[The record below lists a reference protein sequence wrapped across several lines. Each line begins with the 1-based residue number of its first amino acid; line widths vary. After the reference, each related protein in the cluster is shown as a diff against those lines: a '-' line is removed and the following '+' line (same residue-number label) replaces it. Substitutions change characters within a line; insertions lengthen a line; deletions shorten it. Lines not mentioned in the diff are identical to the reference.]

1 MSLSF
6 PRSSKLVFQFWLH
19 LWFTGHWDSISLNLD
34 SFYHWSLQFASSN
47 RIAVN
52 HFPAE
57 NINCHKL
64 RIYQS
69 IFRECFAS
77 LIIYDFAPSNR
88 LAFALGLATIQ
99 ADRSSID
106 RSWKTNSRVCHNK
119 CWRCKTI
126 ALTSLSCK
134 TAWVGIDVLFIR
146 NWWSRNTWA
155 CLRNIE
161 SCHGHRILWRITSC
175 LHPIYIIDI
184 VSLTVVQIIQWPNW
198 MKWDMRNNYK
208 RWD

>member
-34 SFYHWSLQFASSN
+34 SFYHWSLQFASRN

-77 LIIYDFAPSNR
+77 LIIYDFPQATGWLLR
-88 LAFALGLATIQ
+88 LALLQSKLIDHQSIDLGRQIREYATISVGD
-99 ADRSSID
+99 AKRLPL
-106 RSWKTNSRVCHNK
+106 H
-119 CWRCKTI
+119 RCPVRQ
-126 ALTSLSCK
+126 L
-134 TAWVGIDVLFIR
+134 G
-146 NWWSRNTWA
+146 
-155 CLRNIE
+155 
-161 SCHGHRILWRITSC
+161 
-175 LHPIYIIDI
+175 
-184 VSLTVVQIIQWPNW
+184 
-198 MKWDMRNNYK
+198 
-208 RWD
+208 